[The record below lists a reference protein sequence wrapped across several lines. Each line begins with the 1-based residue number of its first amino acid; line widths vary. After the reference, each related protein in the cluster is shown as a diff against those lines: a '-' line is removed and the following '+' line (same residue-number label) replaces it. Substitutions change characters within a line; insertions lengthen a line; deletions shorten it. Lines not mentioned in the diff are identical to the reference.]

1 MFRSLMYTLSME
13 NLILNTWNNLLSYI
27 FNACNVSPN
36 SVCIDLYLIFLGVP
50 VIREEAEDEG
60 ES

>member
-1 MFRSLMYTLSME
+1 MYTLSME
-13 NLILNTWNNLLSYI
+13 NLILSAWNNLLSYI
-27 FNACNVSPN
+27 FNTCNVSPN
-36 SVCIDLYLIFLGVP
+36 SVCTDLYWIFLGVP

>member
-1 MFRSLMYTLSME
+1 ME

-27 FNACNVSPN
+27 FNTCNVSPN